1 MQRGSKKGVAKPVKW
16 DERLIM
22 MAYQFALLGAT
33 DKEMASAFDVGID
46 TISQW
51 KRKHPQFREG
61 YAKGK
66 VDADAK
72 VAYSLYQNA
81 MGYDYYEQQIV
92 RMSGGYK
99 LVEVRKH
106 HAAESWAAAK
116 WLELRRSAEWSVTQK
131 YEIKNTNTNV
141 NVDFAKLSTEH
152 LSALAALSQ
161 MTNLKKLS

>member
-1 MQRGSKKGVAKPVKW
+1 MQRGAKKGVSSPVKW

-22 MAYQFALLGAT
+22 MAFQFALLGAT
-33 DKEMASAFDVGID
+33 DKELAVAFDVGID

-51 KRKHPQFREG
+51 KRKHPTFKEG

-66 VDADAK
+66 VEADAK

-92 RMSGGYK
+92 RTVGSYV

-116 WLELRRSAEWSVTQK
+116 WLELRRSAEWSATQK
-131 YEIKNTNTNV
+131 YEIKNVNTNV

-152 LSALAALSQ
+152 LSALEALSQ
-161 MTNLKKLS
+161 MSNMKKIL